1 MKYRKRAELGKLK
14 KTSTGTYYNPKTK
27 TEYKKTDNG
36 YKMVTDKWLLK
47 EMNNDIRRLQRINK
61 KTGGVSA
68 ELEYAK
74 YIKQDY
80 LNSVKA
86 FNKGEIKRPET
97 ITRRINLS
105 ESEVTTNAE
114 YYSPEN
120 KAQYMKD
127 IQEKNKATYSR
138 YLGQHNVNNGKA
150 YDKTIKDA
158 SSVLGLSIEET
169 QELLFPSSYNELS
182 KYNEYKK
189 FKEQNTQSVT
199 ERVDSRIKSGEISRA
214 EGKSLLKEL
223 GYV

>member
-14 KTSTGTYYNPKTK
+14 KTSTGTYYNPQTK

-36 YKMVTDKWLLK
+36 YKMVTDKWLLQQ
-47 EMNNDIRRLQRINK
+47 MNNDIRRLRRINK

-158 SSVLGLSIEET
+158 SRVLGLSIEET

-182 KYNEYKK
+182 KYDDYKK
-189 FKEQNTQSVT
+189 FKEQNAQSVT
-199 ERVDSRIKSGEISRA
+199 ERVSSRIDSGDISTA
-214 EGKSLLKEL
+214 EGKTLLKEL